1 MAASSDLFILDL
13 LRGDGSRFVT
23 AVASHRDIG
32 KQSRENDAI
41 VGEVSHW
48 RLDSGKR
55 GQTDAPETWRHPT
68 DGWELQERY
77 AL

>member
-48 RLDSGKR
+48 RLDSRKR
-55 GQTDAPETWRHPT
+55 GLTDAPETWRHPT